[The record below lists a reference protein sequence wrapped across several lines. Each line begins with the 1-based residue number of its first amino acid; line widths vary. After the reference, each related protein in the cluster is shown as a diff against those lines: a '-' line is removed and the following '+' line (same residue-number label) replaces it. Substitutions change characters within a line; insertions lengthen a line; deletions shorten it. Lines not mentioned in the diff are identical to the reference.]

1 MEEDFPPECEIV
13 VDQINNAVMLK
24 KRPATVP
31 AKAAA
36 AAAALA
42 EGKDTRKRRR
52 PATSE
57 GRQQEEGEV
66 YILPTD
72 RNHKPIAKRYT
83 TARCVVAKG
92 SGERAVV
99 GLGVGVLVVACLSAY
114 VSSDVLT
121 GGMGAA
127 VVVVMNQGGVGHRGL
142 CVQRRGGDRGRAAG
156 EQEKVHQAGR
166 VDDAPQAYS
175 PLLPPLASS
184 RLD

>member
-24 KRPATVP
+24 KRPAAVP

-42 EGKDTRKRRR
+42 EGKGTRKRRR

-83 TARCVVAKG
+83 TARCVVAEGLWRAG
-92 SGERAVV
+92 SG
-99 GLGVGVLVVACLSAY
+99 GGGGGSPPVGV
-114 VSSDVLT
+114 
-121 GGMGAA
+121 
-127 VVVVMNQGGVGHRGL
+127 
-142 CVQRRGGDRGRAAG
+142 CV
-156 EQEKVHQAGR
+156 E
-166 VDDAPQAYS
+166 
-175 PLLPPLASS
+175 
-184 RLD
+184 